1 MLPRFEIQAW
11 RDQAPWADEADVEQ
25 DLIITRALLDLFD
38 DPFIRERLAF
48 RGGTA
53 LHKLYLAP
61 AARYS
66 EDIDLVQRRP
76 EGIGPTFDRIRE
88 LLAWLGRPRVDTGE
102 IPRLF
107 FRFESES
114 GLRSRSTR
122 TSTSQAY
129 PVERLGYAIR

>member
-11 RDQAPWADEADVEQ
+11 RNQAPWADEADVEQ
-25 DLIITRALLDLFD
+25 DLIITRALLDLFA
-38 DPFIRERLAF
+38 DPFLCARLAF

-76 EGIGPTFDRIRE
+76 EG
-88 LLAWLGRPRVDTGE
+88 GRVP
-102 IPRLF
+102 
-107 FRFESES
+107 
-114 GLRSRSTR
+114 
-122 TSTSQAY
+122 
-129 PVERLGYAIR
+129 